1 MGRRNPHRQTGRCQ
15 PRLWRLAAAAVADA
29 RCGPAGTGL
38 IFPQRKGLAGRW
50 RKSSASQCLH
60 DGISA
65 CLGHS
70 LRWRSFLYI
79 SLLAIVSLVALLLL
93 KARLSAFALNR
104 FIRLGALIAL
114 PLSFVSMEMGDNNWG
129 VAVVAIVWAVL
140 VAIISKNEVNQRQ
153 IAKK

>member
-1 MGRRNPHRQTGRCQ
+1 M
-15 PRLWRLAAAAVADA
+15 ADA
-29 RCGPAGTGL
+29 RCGLAGIGL
-38 IFPQRKGLAGRW
+38 ISPQRQGLAGTR
-50 RKSSASQCLH
+50 RNSSASQCTH

-65 CLGHS
+65 YLGPPYGGDP
-70 LRWRSFLYI
+70 FLYI

-93 KARLSAFALNR
+93 KARLSAFTLNR

-153 IAKK
+153 IAKSELVALEYQRFQIKSI